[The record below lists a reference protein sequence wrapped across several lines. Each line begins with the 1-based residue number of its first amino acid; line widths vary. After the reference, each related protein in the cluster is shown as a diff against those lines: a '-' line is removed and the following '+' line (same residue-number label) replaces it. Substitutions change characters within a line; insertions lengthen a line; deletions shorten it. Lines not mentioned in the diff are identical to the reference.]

1 ETREAIDVLRGGGPE
16 DLIECTLALG
26 SEMLVLGKVA
36 GDLDS
41 ARSMLQSAIDTG
53 AGARVFERM
62 IEAQRGDPG
71 VVEHPERLPTT
82 EHQVAILADQEGVV
96 AAIDA
101 LEIGLSSVAMGA
113 GRTRADQA
121 IDHAVGI
128 ELSCDVGEWVEV
140 GQELALLHV
149 HDPQAA
155 DAPAAR
161 VRAAMVID
169 PEAAKDDNSRS
180 IVIDRVCAH

>member
-1 ETREAIDVLRGGGPE
+1 MAVR
-16 DLIECTLALG
+16 
-26 SEMLVLGKVA
+26 LVKIIQLH
-36 GDLDS
+36 
-41 ARSMLQSAIDTG
+41 QSSTQAEFRI
-53 AGARVFERM
+53 
-62 IEAQRGDPG
+62 IQC
-71 VVEHPERLPTT
+71 
-82 EHQVAILADQEGVV
+82 
-96 AAIDA
+96 
-101 LEIGLSSVAMGA
+101 
-113 GRTRADQA
+113 QA

-155 DAPAAR
+155 DATAAR